1 MSSTTPVPPKN
12 LLAVDVGLRTGLAF
26 YDHEGC
32 LLWYRSRHFGSP
44 THLRRGIIA
53 ILNNL
58 PELSWLIL
66 EGGGI
71 LADIWK
77 SEAKRR
83 KLNFQGINAEQ
94 WRQQLLYPREQ
105 RHGPEAKKHADYLA
119 RRVIDWAGAP
129 RPLPCAMMPPKPFL
143 SASGVPSMWDCFRK
157 FPRIS
162 GTDYRQTTT
171 NFPVTMLHLTK
182 MGLYP
187 QPKRNFPGC
196 SGMALAHSKV
206 IHLQP
211 P

>member
-129 RPLPCAMMPPKPFL
+129 RPTSLRHDAAEAILIGLWGAVHVGLLQEIPKNI
-143 SASGVPSMWDCFRK
+143 R
-157 FPRIS
+157 
-162 GTDYRQTTT
+162 
-171 NFPVTMLHLTK
+171 H
-182 MGLYP
+182 
-187 QPKRNFPGC
+187 
-196 SGMALAHSKV
+196 
-206 IHLQP
+206 
-211 P
+211 